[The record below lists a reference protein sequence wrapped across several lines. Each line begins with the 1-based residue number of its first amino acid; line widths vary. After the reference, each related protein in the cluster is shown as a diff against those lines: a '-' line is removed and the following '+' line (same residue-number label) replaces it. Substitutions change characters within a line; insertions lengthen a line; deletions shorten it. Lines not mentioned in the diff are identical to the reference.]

1 MIDLRIYAPQIKEL
15 VSCRRF
21 LEYNGIKV
29 NRRGFAVCPLHGD
42 TDASL
47 KVYDGDRGW
56 TCYGCHKG
64 GDVINLAKA
73 YYGVTFSETI
83 RRLNDDFSLGLTL
96 DKAPSVRDRFV
107 FAARRAVEVE
117 NRRREERRAELE
129 EKEYLDWL
137 GWLIW
142 LDAMATDNEPKRDE
156 EWSPAFCGWIQLRA
170 NVLGRLKEIEE
181 RRIKTDGGQH
191 TERTDDQN
199 DTSAV
204 RR

>member
-1 MIDLRIYAPQIKEL
+1 MFDLRIYAPQVKEL

-21 LEYNGIKV
+21 LEFNGIKV
-29 NRRGFAVCPLHGD
+29 NRQGFAVCPLHSD

-83 RRLNDDFSLGLTL
+83 RRLNDDFSLGLEL
-96 DKAPSVRDRFV
+96 DKPPSVRDRFV
-107 FAARRAVEVE
+107 SAAQRTVANE
-117 NRRREERRAELE
+117 NRRREERKEKLI

-137 GWLIW
+137 GWLVFIE
-142 LDAMATDNEPKRDE
+142 DMVSDNEPKRDE

-170 NVLGRLKEIEE
+170 YVLGRLKEIEE

-191 TERTDDQN
+191 TERTDDQG

>member
-1 MIDLRIYAPQIKEL
+1 MFDLRIYAHQVKEL

-21 LEYNGIKV
+21 LEFNGIKV
-29 NRRGFAVCPLHGD
+29 NRQGFAVCPLHSD

-83 RRLNDDFSLGLTL
+83 RRLNDDFSLGLKL
-96 DKAPSVRDRFV
+96 DKSPSVRDRFV
-107 FAARRAVEVE
+107 FAAQRTVANE
-117 NRRREERRAELE
+117 NRRREDRKEELI

-137 GWLIW
+137 GWLVWIE
-142 LDAMATDNEPKRDE
+142 DMVSDNEPKRDE

-170 NVLGRLKEIEE
+170 YVLGRLKEIEE

-191 TERTDDQN
+191 TEWTDDQG